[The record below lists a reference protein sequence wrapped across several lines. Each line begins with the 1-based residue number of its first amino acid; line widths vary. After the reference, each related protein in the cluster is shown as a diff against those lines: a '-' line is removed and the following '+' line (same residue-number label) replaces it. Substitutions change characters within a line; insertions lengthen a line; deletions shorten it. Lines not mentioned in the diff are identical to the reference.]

1 MHQSNIYSWRAN
13 ILSTLDVN
21 YVTIKIDRERAKLL
35 EPGLANGGYYLLTLE
50 AGFDV
55 EIIKVVAATNGILTT
70 ERGQQGT
77 LPTVW
82 PAGTPLEARI
92 TAKTL
97 DDLRLDLESIIN
109 TNGEVLLAPNGDII
123 TKQL

>member
-1 MHQSNIYSWRAN
+1 MHQSKIASWRAN
-13 ILSTLDVN
+13 ILATLDVN
-21 YVTIKIDRERAKLL
+21 YVTIKVGREKSKQL
-35 EPGLANGGYYLLTLE
+35 EQGLAEGGYYLLTLE

-82 PAGTPLEARI
+82 PAGTPIEARI

-97 DDLRLDLESIIN
+97 DDLRLDLDAIIN
-109 TNGEVLLAPNGDII
+109 DNGEVMLAPNGDII
-123 TKQL
+123 TKQI